1 MPKKQQSIN
10 YTSRDFDSIRRD
22 LEIYAKRYYPDTYQ
36 DFGEASFG
44 SLMLDTVS
52 YIGDILSFYVDYQ
65 ANESFLDSA
74 IQYDNVIKL
83 ARQFGFRLPASPAS
97 FGTLTFYIKVP
108 ASSTGGGPNLDFAPT
123 LRAGSGFGS
132 AGGGSY
138 TLIDDVNFG
147 ATTNQIVVA
156 SANSTTGTPQFY
168 IIRALGR
175 AISGRTNIEEI
186 RVGEFQ
192 RFLKVPL
199 TNTNITD
206 ILSVTDTEGHTYY
219 QVDNLS
225 QNVIYKAIRNGG
237 ADSSTVPNLLK
248 AVPVAR
254 RFVMETRGIDT
265 YLQFGY
271 GSDSELLGNSVL
283 EPSELMLDL
292 NGKNYITD
300 LDFDP
305 VKLISSDKFGVA
317 PANTSLRVSYRY
329 NTGRDVNAAIGTV
342 TTARSPS
349 FKFSQQAELD
359 QASRTAVVNSL
370 ELTNEEP
377 FVGNISLPSSEEV
390 KQRTMS
396 YFATQNRAVTAQD
409 YQSIVYGMPA
419 RFGAVHRA
427 QIVKDFD
434 EFKRNLNLYVISKN
448 TSDKL
453 TTANVILKGNVKT
466 WLTQYKMINDTVDIL
481 DAEIVNFGIKYQV
494 TLGSAANR
502 YSVISEANR
511 RLNSYYYK
519 NPFDIGE
526 SIQLMEI
533 YRELQ
538 KVKGILD
545 VYDVRVVEKNG
556 GLYSNSNYDIFGN
569 TSADGNTVYANERII
584 FELKFPNVDIQGTIR

>member
-1 MPKKQQSIN
+1 
-10 YTSRDFDSIRRD
+10 
-22 LEIYAKRYYPDTYQ
+22 
-36 DFGEASFG
+36 
-44 SLMLDTVS
+44 
-52 YIGDILSFYVDYQ
+52 
-65 ANESFLDSA
+65 
-74 IQYDNVIKL
+74 
-83 ARQFGFRLPASPAS
+83 
-97 FGTLTFYIKVP
+97 
-108 ASSTGGGPNLDFAPT
+108 
-123 LRAGSGFGS
+123 
-132 AGGGSY
+132 
-138 TLIDDVNFG
+138 
-147 ATTNQIVVA
+147 
-156 SANSTTGTPQFY
+156 
-168 IIRALGR
+168 
-175 AISGRTNIEEI
+175 
-186 RVGEFQ
+186 
-192 RFLKVPL
+192 
-199 TNTNITD
+199 
-206 ILSVTDTEGHTYY
+206 
-219 QVDNLS
+219 
-225 QNVIYKAIRNGG
+225 
-237 ADSSTVPNLLK
+237 
-248 AVPVAR
+248 
-254 RFVMETRGIDT
+254 METRGIDT

-359 QASRTAVVNSL
+359 QPSRTAVVNSL
-370 ELTNEEP
+370 ELTNEQP

-466 WLTQYKMINDTVDIL
+466 WLMQYKMINDTVDIL

-569 TSADGNTVYANERII
+569 TSSDGNTVYANERII